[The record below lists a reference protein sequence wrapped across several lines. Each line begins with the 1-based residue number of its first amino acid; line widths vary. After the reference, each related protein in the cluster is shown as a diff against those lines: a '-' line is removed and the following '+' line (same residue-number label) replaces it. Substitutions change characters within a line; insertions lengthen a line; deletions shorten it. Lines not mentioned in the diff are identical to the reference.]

1 MWSEKKWGHVWINA
15 GHRFY
20 QKAILNES
28 LLVDHKKSEI
38 KLLLTRLRIS
48 GMTTALRPIL
58 YPPDNYDND
67 NLICLT
73 FTIIISSSLLTTA
86 LRPLLHPSGQS
97 IVKVL
102 AHSLA
107 SGIANIANVMV
118 WKWKCF
124 FSLIYGNY
132 FVWIESRGTQQKIFW
147 TNFPNGDLLPEMSL
161 DAKKKIT
168 YYGCKIDCQNCSQL
182 PHLQISYQ
190 NCQLCLCKSS
200 GF

>member
-73 FTIIISSSLLTTA
+73 FIIIISSSLLTTA

-107 SGIANIANVMV
+107 SGIANIAKGMV
-118 WKWKCF
+118 WKWRCF
-124 FSLIYGNY
+124 FFLLYMAIILFELKGGEHSNKY
-132 FVWIESRGTQQKIFW
+132 FEQIFPTETFCLKCLW
-147 TNFPNGDLLPEMSL
+147 MQRKKLPIMVVR
-161 DAKKKIT
+161 
-168 YYGCKIDCQNCSQL
+168 
-182 PHLQISYQ
+182 
-190 NCQLCLCKSS
+190 
-200 GF
+200 

>member
-1 MWSEKKWGHVWINA
+1 MNA
-15 GHRFY
+15 GHRFD

-58 YPPDNYDND
+58 YPPDNCDND

-118 WKWKCF
+118 
-124 FSLIYGNY
+124 
-132 FVWIESRGTQQKIFW
+132 
-147 TNFPNGDLLPEMSL
+147 
-161 DAKKKIT
+161 
-168 YYGCKIDCQNCSQL
+168 
-182 PHLQISYQ
+182 
-190 NCQLCLCKSS
+190 
-200 GF
+200 